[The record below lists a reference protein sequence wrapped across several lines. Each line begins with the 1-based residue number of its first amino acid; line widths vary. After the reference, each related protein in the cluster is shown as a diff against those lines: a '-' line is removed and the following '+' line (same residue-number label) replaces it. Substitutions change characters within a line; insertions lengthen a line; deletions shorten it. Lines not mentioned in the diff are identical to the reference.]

1 MDKTIERSTESG
13 GMLRTIRRTMQ
24 ARRLRGEAGQ
34 TPTEYLMIVGIMAA
48 VILIAFIV
56 FFWDKV
62 QKAASNWSGNAAAA
76 VDSSDNSKFNTVNE
90 GGGGKK

>member
-1 MDKTIERSTESG
+1 MDKQIMRRNDTTITR
-13 GMLRTIRRTMQ
+13 
-24 ARRLRGEAGQ
+24 AARLRGEAGQ

-48 VILIAFIV
+48 VVLIAFIV

-62 QKAASNWSGNAAAA
+62 KPAAENWSGNAAAA
-76 VDSSDNSKFNTVNE
+76 VDSSNNSKFNTVQE

>member
-1 MDKTIERSTESG
+1 METTTHSSG
-13 GMLRTIRRTMQ
+13 VIRTIRRNLD

-62 QKAASNWSGNAAAA
+62 KPAAENWSNKASDA
-76 VDSSDNSKFNTVNE
+76 VGASKDKKSTVDQ
-90 GGGGKK
+90 

>member
-1 MDKTIERSTESG
+1 MDKQ
-13 GMLRTIRRTMQ
+13 MIRRNTTVG
-24 ARRLRGEAGQ
+24 RLRGEAGQ

-48 VILIAFIV
+48 VVLIAFIV

-62 QKAASNWSGNAAAA
+62 KPAAENWSGNAAAA
-76 VDSSDNSKFNTVNE
+76 VDSSNNSKFNTVQE

>member
-1 MDKTIERSTESG
+1 MNKSNERREEG
-13 GMLRTIRRTMQ
+13 GFGLLRTARR
-24 ARRLRGEAGQ
+24 AVEVRRLRSEAGQ

-62 QKAASNWSGNAAAA
+62 KPAAENWSNKASDA
-76 VDSSDNSKFNTVNE
+76 VGASKDKKSTVDQ
-90 GGGGKK
+90 